1 MTTTTSQNRP
11 LVSKVLVHAP
21 DCDVFCVARL
31 RIVHGR
37 TVADGQT
44 ANQASIL
51 LSITTTLANSISIA
65 NSSSRSQVLTL
76 NIPPERVG
84 KCGFARR
91 SNNSLCPDR
100 LLSSLPAPVTKVS
113 AVSTLSLSLDTVGIV
128 LSPSGMDFLKPAV
141 PGDLEFHSFAKI
153 CQSKF
158 LRLHFTGRQFVNSEL
173 DKLHDFSYA
182 LRQRSLQ
189 AVPLNTARHGVCQ
202 KDWRVF
208 VLSPDPPPYC
218 QESVSEQVD
227 LPVYKEVLGK
237 RRRDPR
243 SISPNTEERKKLLL
257 LSPEPIGS
265 PTEVPT
271 DIATEVNTPS
281 TRAPSR
287 SPSSIHRT
295 HFQRASSRGQTE
307 SQRLAHLEHE
317 LRGVSDDLIRRL
329 LIRSGREHLL
339 AIPEDVDRRLARE
352 LEPVGSSL
360 EADMVMIGRRLE
372 RYIDKTVERRLAH
385 YVDCAVAECRDQLY
399 DVCTQK
405 EAQFE
410 EEIDTGN
417 IEVRNTANDCM
428 KEMEEQVQGYMVQME
443 EQAQRCM
450 KDIEGR
456 GVEIAIDIE
465 SDISA
470 KRKLS
475 PRSSA
480 SAQPSLDGKSSTR
493 HGLRAC
499 IRRSSV

>member
-1 MTTTTSQNRP
+1 MTTTTPQNRP

-21 DCDVFCVARL
+21 DCDAFCVARL

-51 LSITTTLANSISIA
+51 LSITTALANSISIA
-65 NSSSRSQVLTL
+65 NLSSRSQVLTL
-76 NIPPERVG
+76 NIPPERVE

-91 SNNSLCPDR
+91 SNTSLCPAR
-100 LLSSLPAPVTKVS
+100 LLSSLPAPVTNVS
-113 AVSTLSLSLDTVGIV
+113 AVSTLSLSLGTVGIV
-128 LSPSGMDFLKPAV
+128 LSPAGMDSLKPAV

-158 LRLHFTGRQFVNSEL
+158 FRLHFTGRQFVNNEL
-173 DKLHDFSYA
+173 DKLRDFSHA

-189 AVPLNTARHGVCQ
+189 AVPLNTARHGVWET
-202 KDWRVF
+202 DWRVF
-208 VLSPDPPPYC
+208 ALSPDPPPYC

-227 LPVYKEVLGK
+227 PPVYKEVLGK
-237 RRRDPR
+237 RCRDPR
-243 SISPNTEERKKLLL
+243 SISPNTEKRKRLHPL
-257 LSPEPIGS
+257 PPPPIGS

-271 DIATEVNTPS
+271 DIATEVDTPS

-287 SPSSIHRT
+287 SPSSIRMT

-307 SQRLAHLEHE
+307 YQRLAHLEHE

-329 LIRSGREHLL
+329 LIRTGRAHLL
-339 AIPEDVDRRLARE
+339 AVPEDVDRRLGLE
-352 LEPVGSSL
+352 LEPVGSSP
-360 EADMVMIGRRLE
+360 ETDMVMLGRRLE

-385 YVDCAVAECRDQLY
+385 YVDYTVAECRDQLH
-399 DVCTQK
+399 DVCNQK
-405 EAQFE
+405 QAQCE
-410 EEIDTGN
+410 EEIDNGN
-417 IEVRNTANDCM
+417 VEVRNTANDCM

-450 KDIEGR
+450 KDIEDR

-470 KRKLS
+470 KIKLS
-475 PRSSA
+475 PRSDA
-480 SAQPSLDGKSSTR
+480 SAQLDGKSSAR
-493 HGLRAC
+493 HGLRAG